1 MCVAVLLHFQIRFIL
16 SCTAFIEEDFNIF
29 TEVYKSSSQIAC
41 KHYGQ
46 MQISN
51 INQFLYRC
59 TARCHITILINKRCI
74 VNDII
79 YVTKLTVFNN
89 TTLNF
94 ITKYVYAFHK
104 CFNQCLPFH
113 VPNSGRLLIKRL
125 SERMFYN
132 FQSSESILGSLQFGA
147 LYTSLKFTI
156 TLDMTSSLSN
166 SVMKLSFYV
175 GWL

>member
-1 MCVAVLLHFQIRFIL
+1 M
-16 SCTAFIEEDFNIF
+16 
-29 TEVYKSSSQIAC
+29 
-41 KHYGQ
+41 
-46 MQISN
+46 
-51 INQFLYRC
+51 
-59 TARCHITILINKRCI
+59 INKRCI

-175 GWL
+175 GWLWEWTVVRVSLGSRWQDSEVRVVLIRARGWQRERLLGRPTQPHFRNAISRALSNARFLPHPASS